1 MVGTNVLILN
11 ETGKTID
18 VGPFTKELGS
28 LKKVKVVDCVV
39 AHDCPYTG
47 ETRIIVMFNS
57 LYVPSMENNL
67 IPPFVVRRR
76 GNEINDVPKI
86 HCADPTERDHSMKF
100 SDSDVRIQFQLARTT
115 LYFDTRMPTA
125 DEVMIAMDA
134 GEILKLNTEEP
145 EWDPYDPSYARQ
157 ESIMLDFEG
166 NIIERRIRDKALL
179 NAQDYNEDE

>member
-1 MVGTNVLILN
+1 M
-11 ETGKTID
+11 
-18 VGPFTKELGS
+18 
-28 LKKVKVVDCVV
+28 
-39 AHDCPYTG
+39 
-47 ETRIIVMFNS
+47 
-57 LYVPSMENNL
+57 
-67 IPPFVVRRR
+67 
-76 GNEINDVPKI
+76 PKI
-86 HCADPTERDHSMKF
+86 HCADLTERDHSMKF
-100 SDSDVRIQFQLARTT
+100 SDSDVRIQFQLAGTT

-179 NAQDYNEDE
+179 NAQDYNEDEYEVLTVLQEVSNTLEVGSFAEAIQERSKIEDFCGQNRMNICQVDVGVPDPELCVT